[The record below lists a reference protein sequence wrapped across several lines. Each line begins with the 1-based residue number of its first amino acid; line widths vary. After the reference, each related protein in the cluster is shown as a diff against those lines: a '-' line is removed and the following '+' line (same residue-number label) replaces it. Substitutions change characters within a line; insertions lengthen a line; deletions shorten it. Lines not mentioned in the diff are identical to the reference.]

1 MAGGDP
7 GRWADVYAIQKLKAR
22 YFRFMDTK
30 QWERFAE
37 LFTEDLKFYI
47 VSGSG
52 PDTDQPSSRQPT
64 FDGRQALIGYLAASH
79 PGKVTVHQGHMPE
92 IEFTGEDTATG
103 VWAMFDWVDDPGRG
117 GAWQGYGHYH
127 EQYVRGPDGRWRIC
141 EVRLTRLRVD
151 RVEPRVPVGDVGID
165 PAQMTRSRADERK
178 PGGQGS

>member
-1 MAGGDP
+1 MTGDDR
-7 GRWADVYAIQKLKAR
+7 GRWNDFQEIQKLKAR

-30 QWERFAE
+30 QWEDFGD

-47 VSGSG
+47 VSGSASG
-52 PDTDQPSSRQPT
+52 SAEPT
-64 FDGRQALIGYLAASH
+64 FDGREALISYLAASD

-117 GAWQGYGHYH
+117 GAWQGFGHYH
-127 EQYVRGPDGRWRIC
+127 ERYVRAADGRWRIS

-151 RVEPRVPVGDVGID
+151 RVEPRRRIVDVGID
-165 PAQMTRSRADERK
+165 PDQMARA
-178 PGGQGS
+178 GQDPAVQPPSTTM